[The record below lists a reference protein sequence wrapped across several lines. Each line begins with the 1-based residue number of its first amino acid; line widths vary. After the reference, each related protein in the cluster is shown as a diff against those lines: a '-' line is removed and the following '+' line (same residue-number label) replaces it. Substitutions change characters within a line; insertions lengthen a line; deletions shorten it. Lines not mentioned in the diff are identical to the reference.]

1 MEYVSGGQFVLV
13 KGRGY
18 ISLDVE
24 DLCLIDPPFD
34 HNRDGRHG
42 KDHISNL
49 LIHSERELANE
60 GELLLHSGL
69 HGEILEVGDVLLESV
84 IGLSI
89 FSLNDICLSARSLLW
104 VVTWVLKG

>member
-1 MEYVSGGQFVLV
+1 MCLGGNLSLS
-13 KGRGY
+13 KGEDTHLLG
-18 ISLDVE
+18 VE

-34 HNRDGRHG
+34 RNRDGRHG

-69 HGEILEVGDVLLESV
+69 HREILEVGDVLLESV

-89 FSLNDICLSARSLLW
+89 FSLNDIYLSVRSLLW
-104 VVTWVLKG
+104 AVTWVSKG